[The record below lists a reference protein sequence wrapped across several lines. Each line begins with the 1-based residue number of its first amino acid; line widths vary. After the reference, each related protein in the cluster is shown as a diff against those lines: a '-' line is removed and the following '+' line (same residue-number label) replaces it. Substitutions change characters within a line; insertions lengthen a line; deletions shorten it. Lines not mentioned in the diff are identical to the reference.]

1 MFVKTESDH
10 FEYLIKILQWE
21 RHIITSSLI
30 IIFITFKQL
39 QILQYGLCVYDLPKA
54 TA

>member
-10 FEYLIKILQWE
+10 FEYLMEILQWE
-21 RHIITSSLI
+21 GHIITSSLI

-39 QILQYGLCVYDLPKA
+39 QILQ
-54 TA
+54 